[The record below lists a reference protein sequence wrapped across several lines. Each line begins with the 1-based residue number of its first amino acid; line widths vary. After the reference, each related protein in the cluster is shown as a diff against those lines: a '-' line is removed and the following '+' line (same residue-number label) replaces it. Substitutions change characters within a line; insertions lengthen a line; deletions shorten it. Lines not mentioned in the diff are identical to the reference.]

1 MRQLL
6 LQVPRGRGEDV
17 LAAAEGYERSNAVV
31 LPARTTED
39 ERDLVM
45 IHLPNDHV
53 DRLLRD
59 VRSDLEIH
67 ATLIPR
73 GVLTLSPPADEPA
86 EPLLDVAPRSP
97 IEFLLFGLQSA
108 GSWPTFLA
116 YSVISGAVAWV
127 GLYTGTIFLLTAAM
141 LIAPFA
147 APAVNTAIASAS
159 GRIGLLR
166 HSVGRY
172 FAAIGAGAATAGVL
186 ALAFGQRIPT
196 DLMVDLGSLSAAYV
210 LLPLLA
216 GAAGA
221 LYLVQTDHSSL
232 ISGAA
237 VGMLV
242 AASLAPPTG
251 ILGAAA
257 AIGEWD
263 LALRATYLIAL
274 QLAGI
279 NLVAAA
285 LFRHYGL
292 DPDPAWLSGGRRLV
306 WPVALTLSGVLFL
319 SLTALPVFGGTTWQ
333 QKDAELVTR
342 HTVVDLVDGLDG
354 VELLEVDVRNARF
367 ADRNLLADVTVSSEP
382 DLQEEVLRALP
393 DLVTERLATLDVAVN
408 VDVTVRSDGDEP

>member
-6 LQVPRGRGEDV
+6 LQVPLGRGEDV
-17 LAAAEGYERSNAVV
+17 LDAAEGYGRSNAVV

-39 ERDLVM
+39 ERDLV
-45 IHLPNDHV
+45 IVHIPNDDV

-59 VRSDLEIH
+59 VQSDLELH

-97 IEFLLFGLQSA
+97 LEFLLFGLQSA

-127 GLYTGTIFLLTAAM
+127 GLYSGTVFLLTAAM

-159 GRIGLLR
+159 GRSDLLR

-172 FAAIGAGAATAGVL
+172 FAAIGAGAATAAAL

-196 DLMVDLGSLSAAYV
+196 ALMVDLGSLSAAYV

-221 LYLVQTDHSSL
+221 LYLVQPDHSSL

-285 LFRHYGL
+285 VFRHYGL
-292 DPDPAWLSGGRRLV
+292 TPDPARLSGGRRLV
-306 WPVALTLSGVLFL
+306 LPVVLALSGVLFL
-319 SLTALPVFGGTTWQ
+319 GLAAMPVFGGSTWQ
-333 QKDAELVTR
+333 QKDAELAAR

-354 VELLEVDVRNARF
+354 VDLLELDVRRSRF
-367 ADRNLLADVTVSSEP
+367 ADRHLLADVAVVSEP
-382 DLQEEVLRALP
+382 GLQEEVARTLP
-393 DLVTERLATLDVAVN
+393 DLVAERLGTLDVD
-408 VDVTVRSDGDEP
+408 VDVTVRSAGG